1 MKFNNAWKT
10 LCYVFQVNGRTEFRN
25 RLIQIIFRGED
36 DDYRREGCEDGL
48 RLVDFDAGTVTATAG
63 KREDYVISA
72 TGPALTDN
80 DVLDFAEYFETK
92 AEAFSGH
99 FWTTLEVD
107 LAVGFEPKVAAFS
120 GRPCL
125 PNSGGRRSRYQG
137 ELSKISGGIW
147 SA

>member
-1 MKFNNAWKT
+1 MRGKRYAMFSRLTAELNFAIALSKLSLEEKT
-10 LCYVFQVNGRTEFRN
+10 MIIGVKVRRRPSAC
-25 RLIQIIFRGED
+25 RL
-36 DDYRREGCEDGL
+36 
-48 RLVDFDAGTVTATAG
+48 DAGTVTATAG

-72 TGPALTDN
+72 TGPAPTDN

-99 FWTTLEVD
+99 FWTTPEVD